1 MIDNYYKKIK
11 SSKDDK
17 ELEIEEEEDYSDD
30 YEDEDDVEEE
40 YKRLIC
46 LQ

>member
-17 ELEIEEEEDYSDD
+17 ELEIEEEDYSDD
-30 YEDEDDVEEE
+30 YQDEDDVEEE
-40 YKRLIC
+40 YKRLTC

>member
-17 ELEIEEEEDYSDD
+17 ELEIEEEDYSDD
-30 YEDEDDVEEE
+30 YQDEYDVEEE

-46 LQ
+46 L

>member
-17 ELEIEEEEDYSDD
+17 ELEIEEEDYSDD
-30 YEDEDDVEEE
+30 YQDEDDVEEE

-46 LQ
+46 L

>member
-17 ELEIEEEEDYSDD
+17 ELEIEEEDQSDD
-30 YEDEDDVEEE
+30 YLDEDDVEEE
-40 YKRLIC
+40 YKRLI